1 MSEEADQSEKT
12 EDPSHKRLEDAHQ
25 KGDVPKSQELSSA
38 FVLLGGTLVVGLMI
52 GPAMANLTPM
62 FANMM
67 QQAALI
73 PVDGGAI
80 VALTGALGPAIA
92 LAVAVPFLFLMA
104 MAVLGNIVQH
114 RPVLSVEPITPKLS
128 KISPIAGFKRLF
140 SSESLMNFVKGLL
153 KVCLISVLM
162 VLILLPRQD
171 ELDAILFTDLSQF
184 LPAVL
189 ELAVAL
195 LLASAAVMI
204 VIGVADYLY
213 QRHRWFE
220 RQKMTVKEVR
230 DEYKQQ
236 EGDPTVKAKLRQV
249 RMERSRKRM
258 MAAVPDATV
267 VVTNPTHFAVALK
280 YESGMNAPLCVAKG
294 VDAWRCRSARW
305 RANMKSQSLRT
316 RRLPAHCMQA
326 WKSINLFRLS
336 ILRLWRRSSALSCA
350 CARNAQHAFD
360 CPIQQLLPALSTAS
374 AGRSPVQRG
383 SLGWP
388 NRCVW

>member
-1 MSEEADQSEKT
+1 MADEADQSEKT
-12 EDPSHKRLEDAHQ
+12 EDPSQKRLEDAHQ

-38 FVLLGGTLVVGLMI
+38 FVLLGGTLVVAVMV
-52 GPAMANLTPM
+52 GPAMASLTPM
-62 FANMM
+62 LANLM

-80 VALTGALGPAIA
+80 VELTGAFGPAIA

-128 KISPIAGFKRLF
+128 KISPMAGFKRLF

-153 KVCLISVLM
+153 KIGLVGVLM
-162 VLILLPRQD
+162 VIILLPRQD
-171 ELDAILFTDLSQF
+171 ELDAILFTDLRAF
-184 LPAVL
+184 FPAVL
-189 ELAVAL
+189 DLAVAL

-249 RMERSRKRM
+249 RMERSRRRM
-258 MAAVPDATV
+258 MAAVPTATV

-280 YESGMNAPLCVAKG
+280 YENGMNAPVCVAKG
-294 VDAWRCRSARW
+294 VDALA
-305 RANMKSQSLRT
+305 
-316 RRLPAHCMQA
+316 
-326 WKSINLFRLS
+326 LS
-336 ILRLWRRSSALSCA
+336 IRQVAREHEVTIVENPPLARALHASVEIDQTIPAEHFAAVAKVIGFVMRMREKRSSRL
-350 CARNAQHAFD
+350 
-360 CPIQQLLPALSTAS
+360 
-374 AGRSPVQRG
+374 
-383 SLGWP
+383 
-388 NRCVW
+388 

>member
-1 MSEEADQSEKT
+1 MSDETEQSEKT
-12 EDPSHKRLEDAHQ
+12 EDPSQKRLEDAHE

-38 FVLLGGTLVVGLMI
+38 FVLLGGTLVVGVMI
-52 GPAMANLTPM
+52 GPAMVNLTPT

-67 QQAALI
+67 GQAALI

-80 VALTGALGPAIA
+80 VELSGQLGPKIA
-92 LAVAVPFLFLMA
+92 LAVAMPFLFLMA
-104 MAVLGNIVQH
+104 MAILGNVVQH
-114 RPVLSVEPITPKLS
+114 RPVLSVTPITPKLS

-162 VLILLPRQD
+162 VLILMPRRD
-171 ELDAILFTDLSQF
+171 ELDAILFSDLKLF

-189 ELAVAL
+189 ELSVAL
-195 LLASAAVMI
+195 LLASAAVMV

-220 RQKMTVKEVR
+220 RQKMSVKEVR

-249 RMERSRKRM
+249 RMERSRRRM

-280 YESGMNAPLCVAKG
+280 YESGMSAPICVAKG
-294 VDAWRCRSARW
+294 VDALALSIRQVAREHEVTIVENPPLA
-305 RANMKSQSLRT
+305 RALHSSVEIDQSIPGEHFEAVAKVIGFVMRMREKRAT
-316 RRLPAHCMQA
+316 RR
-326 WKSINLFRLS
+326 
-336 ILRLWRRSSALSCA
+336 
-350 CARNAQHAFD
+350 
-360 CPIQQLLPALSTAS
+360 
-374 AGRSPVQRG
+374 
-383 SLGWP
+383 
-388 NRCVW
+388 

>member
-1 MSEEADQSEKT
+1 MNWTRSC
-12 EDPSHKRLEDAHQ
+12 
-25 KGDVPKSQELSSA
+25 
-38 FVLLGGTLVVGLMI
+38 
-52 GPAMANLTPM
+52 
-62 FANMM
+62 
-67 QQAALI
+67 
-73 PVDGGAI
+73 
-80 VALTGALGPAIA
+80 
-92 LAVAVPFLFLMA
+92 
-104 MAVLGNIVQH
+104 
-114 RPVLSVEPITPKLS
+114 
-128 KISPIAGFKRLF
+128 SPIFRSFCRL
-140 SSESLMNFVKGLL
+140 SWTWLWR
-153 KVCLISVLM
+153 C
-162 VLILLPRQD
+162 
-171 ELDAILFTDLSQF
+171 
-184 LPAVL
+184 
-189 ELAVAL
+189 

-326 WKSINLFRLS
+326 WKSIRSIPAEHFEAVAKVIGFVMRMREKRSARL
-336 ILRLWRRSSALSCA
+336 
-350 CARNAQHAFD
+350 
-360 CPIQQLLPALSTAS
+360 
-374 AGRSPVQRG
+374 
-383 SLGWP
+383 
-388 NRCVW
+388 

>member
-38 FVLLGGTLVVGLMI
+38 FVLLGGTLVVGLMV
-52 GPAMANLTPM
+52 GPAMAKLMPL
-62 FANMM
+62 FAGIM

-80 VALTGALGPAIA
+80 VALTGAFGPAIA

-104 MAVLGNIVQH
+104 MAVLGNVVQH
-114 RPVLSVEPITPKLS
+114 RPVLSLEPITPKLS

-153 KVCLISVLM
+153 KVALISVLM
-162 VLILLPRQD
+162 VLILLPRRD
-171 ELDAILFTDLSQF
+171 ELDAILFTDLTQF
-184 LPAVL
+184 FPAML
-189 ELAVAL
+189 DLAVAL

-258 MAAVPDATV
+258 MAAVPRCDRRCYQP
-267 VVTNPTHFAVALK
+267 NPF
-280 YESGMNAPLCVAKG
+280 C
-294 VDAWRCRSARW
+294 C
-305 RANMKSQSLRT
+305 
-316 RRLPAHCMQA
+316 
-326 WKSINLFRLS
+326 
-336 ILRLWRRSSALSCA
+336 CA
-350 CARNAQHAFD
+350 E
-360 CPIQQLLPALSTAS
+360 I
-374 AGRSPVQRG
+374 
-383 SLGWP
+383 
-388 NRCVW
+388 

>member
-1 MSEEADQSEKT
+1 MSDDTEQSEKT
-12 EDPSHKRLEDAHQ
+12 EDPSQKRLEDAHE

-38 FVLLGGTLVVGLMI
+38 FILLGGTLVVGTMI
-52 GPAMANLTPM
+52 GPAMVNLTPT

-67 QQAALI
+67 GQAALI

-80 VALTGALGPAIA
+80 TELTGQLGPKIA
-92 LAVAVPFLFLMA
+92 LAAAVPFLFLMA

-114 RPVLSVEPITPKLS
+114 RPVLSLTPITPKLS

-140 SSESLMNFVKGLL
+140 SGESLMNFVKGLL
-153 KVCLISVLM
+153 KITLIGVLM
-162 VLILLPRQD
+162 VLILMPRRD
-171 ELDAILFTDLSQF
+171 ELDAILFSDLSNF

-189 ELAVAL
+189 ELSVAL
-195 LLASAAVMI
+195 LLASAAVMV

-220 RQKMTVKEVR
+220 RQKMSVKEVR

-280 YESGMNAPLCVAKG
+280 YESGMNAPICVAKG
-294 VDAWRCRSARW
+294 VDALA
-305 RANMKSQSLRT
+305 
-316 RRLPAHCMQA
+316 
-326 WKSINLFRLS
+326 LS
-336 ILRLWRRSSALSCA
+336 IRQIAREHEVTIVENPPLARALHASVELDQAIPGEHFEAVAKVIGFVMRMRDKRAARR
-350 CARNAQHAFD
+350 
-360 CPIQQLLPALSTAS
+360 
-374 AGRSPVQRG
+374 
-383 SLGWP
+383 
-388 NRCVW
+388 

>member
-1 MSEEADQSEKT
+1 MADDADQSEKT
-12 EDPSHKRLEDAHQ
+12 EDPSQKRLEDAHQ

-38 FVLLGGTLVVGLMI
+38 FVLLGGTLVVGLMM
-52 GPAMANLTPM
+52 GPAMASLAPM

-67 QQAALI
+67 GQAALI
-73 PVDGGAI
+73 PVDGGAVI
-80 VALTGALGPAIA
+80 ALTGELGPKIA

-140 SSESLMNFVKGLL
+140 SGESLMNFVKGLL
-153 KVCLISVLM
+153 KISLIGVLM
-162 VLILLPRQD
+162 VLIIMPRRD
-171 ELDAILFTDLSQF
+171 ELDGILFSDLTLF
-184 LPAVL
+184 LPHVL
-189 ELAVAL
+189 DLAVAL

-236 EGDPTVKAKLRQV
+236 EGDPAIKAKLRQV
-249 RMERSRKRM
+249 RMERSRRRM

-280 YESGMNAPLCVAKG
+280 YESGMAAPLCVAKG
-294 VDAWRCRSARW
+294 IDAVALTIRQVAREHEITIVENPPLA
-305 RANMKSQSLRT
+305 RALHATVEIDEAIPPEHFEAVAKVIGFVMRMRDKRVA
-316 RRLPAHCMQA
+316 RR
-326 WKSINLFRLS
+326 
-336 ILRLWRRSSALSCA
+336 
-350 CARNAQHAFD
+350 
-360 CPIQQLLPALSTAS
+360 
-374 AGRSPVQRG
+374 
-383 SLGWP
+383 
-388 NRCVW
+388 

>member
-80 VALTGALGPAIA
+80 VDLTGALGPAIA

-162 VLILLPRQD
+162 VLILLPRRD

-280 YESGMNAPLCVAKG
+280 YESGMQAPLCVAKG
-294 VDAWRCRSARW
+294 VDALALSIRQVAREHEVTIVENPPLARALHASVEVDQSIPAEHFEAVAKVIGFVMRMREKRSAR
-305 RANMKSQSLRT
+305 L
-316 RRLPAHCMQA
+316 
-326 WKSINLFRLS
+326 
-336 ILRLWRRSSALSCA
+336 
-350 CARNAQHAFD
+350 
-360 CPIQQLLPALSTAS
+360 
-374 AGRSPVQRG
+374 
-383 SLGWP
+383 
-388 NRCVW
+388 

>member
-1 MSEEADQSEKT
+1 MSDDTEQSEKT
-12 EDPSHKRLEDAHQ
+12 EDPSQKRLEDAHE

-38 FVLLGGTLVVGLMI
+38 FILLGGTLVVGTMV
-52 GPAMANLTPM
+52 GPAMVNLTPT

-67 QQAALI
+67 GQAALI

-80 VALTGALGPAIA
+80 IELTGQLGPKIA
-92 LAVAVPFLFLMA
+92 LAAAVPFLFLMA

-114 RPVLSVEPITPKLS
+114 RPVLSLTPITPKLS

-140 SSESLMNFVKGLL
+140 SGESLMNFVKGLL
-153 KVCLISVLM
+153 KITLIGVLM
-162 VLILLPRQD
+162 VLILMPRRD
-171 ELDAILFTDLSQF
+171 ELDAILFSDLTNF

-189 ELAVAL
+189 ELSVAL
-195 LLASAAVMI
+195 LLASAAVMV

-220 RQKMTVKEVR
+220 RQKMSVKEVR

-280 YESGMNAPLCVAKG
+280 YESGMNAPICVAKG
-294 VDAWRCRSARW
+294 VDALALTIRQIAREHEVTIVENPPLA
-305 RANMKSQSLRT
+305 RALHASVELDQAIPGEHFEAVAKVIGFVMRMRDKRAA
-316 RRLPAHCMQA
+316 RR
-326 WKSINLFRLS
+326 
-336 ILRLWRRSSALSCA
+336 
-350 CARNAQHAFD
+350 
-360 CPIQQLLPALSTAS
+360 
-374 AGRSPVQRG
+374 
-383 SLGWP
+383 
-388 NRCVW
+388 

>member
-80 VALTGALGPAIA
+80 VDLTGALGPAIA

-153 KVCLISVLM
+153 EG
-162 VLILLPRQD
+162 LPHQRAD
-171 ELDAILFTDLSQF
+171 GAH
-184 LPAVL
+184 P
-189 ELAVAL
+189 VA
-195 LLASAAVMI
+195 
-204 VIGVADYLY
+204 
-213 QRHRWFE
+213 
-220 RQKMTVKEVR
+220 
-230 DEYKQQ
+230 
-236 EGDPTVKAKLRQV
+236 
-249 RMERSRKRM
+249 
-258 MAAVPDATV
+258 
-267 VVTNPTHFAVALK
+267 
-280 YESGMNAPLCVAKG
+280 APG
-294 VDAWRCRSARW
+294 
-305 RANMKSQSLRT
+305 
-316 RRLPAHCMQA
+316 
-326 WKSINLFRLS
+326 
-336 ILRLWRRSSALSCA
+336 
-350 CARNAQHAFD
+350 
-360 CPIQQLLPALSTAS
+360 
-374 AGRSPVQRG
+374 
-383 SLGWP
+383 
-388 NRCVW
+388 

>member
-52 GPAMANLTPM
+52 GPAMANLMPL

-80 VALTGALGPAIA
+80 IDLTGALGPAIA

-153 KVCLISVLM
+153 KIGLIGVLM

-294 VDAWRCRSARW
+294 VDALALSIRQVAREHEVTIVENPPLARALHASVDVDQSIPAEHFEAVAKVIGFVMRMREKHSAR
-305 RANMKSQSLRT
+305 L
-316 RRLPAHCMQA
+316 
-326 WKSINLFRLS
+326 
-336 ILRLWRRSSALSCA
+336 
-350 CARNAQHAFD
+350 
-360 CPIQQLLPALSTAS
+360 
-374 AGRSPVQRG
+374 
-383 SLGWP
+383 
-388 NRCVW
+388 